1 MPTKLTKRY
10 LGFQA
15 MKLGV
20 EAVQYSDVDPT
31 GWEIFYGDKLIF
43 TKVAASDRQLL
54 KALIVIRLLNQRKKT
69 KG

>member
-1 MPTKLTKRY
+1 MKLTHGNLQRE
-10 LGFQA
+10 A

-31 GWEIFYGDKLIF
+31 GWEIFWGSKLIF
-43 TKVAASDRQLL
+43 TKVAFKDRQLL
-54 KALIVIRLLNQRKKT
+54 KFLIVIRLLKQCKKT

>member
-1 MPTKLTKRY
+1 
-10 LGFQA
+10 

-43 TKVAASDRQLL
+43 TKVAAADRQLL
-54 KALIVIRLLNQRKKT
+54 KALIVIRLLNLRTKT